1 MARRKDWIET
11 TKQRALRPRK
21 EYKPFLLGSQ
31 PCQLCSRNIR
41 VRKMLDF
48 NRFGTPVTIEC
59 KEPLIEVCISKLVDI
74 TKLTCAACVL
84 MTRRRVKRVTFWQ
97 LSLICSL
104 LSGFLFI
111 TAGEAQLPGVNL
123 GATSFL
129 DGLPPP
135 GGPGWYFEEYFQYY
149 NSSRLLDNDGNEVQ
163 LPTSR
168 GSFETPHV
176 QTWVMLT
183 QLIYQSNQ
191 QILPKGRW
199 GLSLTVPVVV
209 TDVSP
214 DDFIGFQEQSY
225 SLGDIFFGPFIQWDP
240 TVGKRGPFF
249 AQRLEFDAVFPT
261 GTYDSLKQV
270 NAAGNIFSLNPY
282 WAATLFLHPKWNVS
296 WRLHYLWNST
306 NPDTNVQPGQAIHLN
321 FATSVELLKG
331 RLHLGVNGYYLQ
343 QITDSRLNGSPI
355 PDSKESVVG
364 IGPGALYIFSNK
376 DVLFFNT
383 YFEVEA
389 RNRTEGVRLN
399 IRWVHKL

>member
-1 MARRKDWIET
+1 MV
-11 TKQRALRPRK
+11 LRH
-21 EYKPFLLGSQ
+21 
-31 PCQLCSRNIR
+31 IR
-41 VRKMLDF
+41 F
-48 NRFGTPVTIEC
+48 
-59 KEPLIEVCISKLVDI
+59 
-74 TKLTCAACVL
+74 
-84 MTRRRVKRVTFWQ
+84 VTFWQ
-97 LSLICSL
+97 LYLVCSL
-104 LSGFLFI
+104 LSGSAFI
-111 TAGEAQLPGVNL
+111 TAANAQLPGVNL

-135 GGPGWYFEEYFQYY
+135 GGPGWYVEEYFQYY
-149 NSSRLLDNDGNEVQ
+149 NSSHLLDNDGNELV

-168 GSFETPHV
+168 GTFETPHV
-176 QTWVMLT
+176 QNWVMLS
-183 QLIYQSNQ
+183 QFIYQSNQ
-191 QILPKGRW
+191 QILPRGRW

-225 SLGDIFFGPFIQWDP
+225 SFGDIFFGPFIQWDP

-249 AQRLEFDAVFPT
+249 AQRIEFDAVFPT

-270 NAAGNIFSLNPY
+270 NAASNIFSFNPY
-282 WAATLFLHPKWNVS
+282 WAATLFLHSKWNVS

-306 NPDTNVQPGQAIHLN
+306 NSDTHVQPGQAIHLN
-321 FATSVELLKG
+321 FATSVEVLNG
-331 RLHLGVNGYYLQ
+331 RVHLGVNGYYLQ

-399 IRWVHKL
+399 FRWIHKF

>member
-1 MARRKDWIET
+1 MFLWLAN
-11 TKQRALRPRK
+11 ALK
-21 EYKPFLLGSQ
+21 VKLSGSYFF
-31 PCQLCSRNIR
+31 
-41 VRKMLDF
+41 V
-48 NRFGTPVTIEC
+48 
-59 KEPLIEVCISKLVDI
+59 
-74 TKLTCAACVL
+74 
-84 MTRRRVKRVTFWQ
+84 
-97 LSLICSL
+97 CSL
-104 LSGFLFI
+104 LSGFVFI

-149 NSSRLLDNDGNEVQ
+149 KSSRLLDNDGNEVQ

-176 QTWVMLT
+176 QAWVMLT

-270 NAAGNIFSLNPY
+270 NAASNIFSLNPY

-306 NPDTNVQPGQAIHLN
+306 NPDTNVQAGQAIHLN

-331 RLHLGVNGYYLQ
+331 RLHVGFNGYYLQ

>member
-1 MARRKDWIET
+1 MIQTRGENAAFR
-11 TKQRALRPRK
+11 
-21 EYKPFLLGSQ
+21 
-31 PCQLCSRNIR
+31 QLY
-41 VRKMLDF
+41 
-48 NRFGTPVTIEC
+48 
-59 KEPLIEVCISKLVDI
+59 
-74 TKLTCAACVL
+74 VL
-84 MTRRRVKRVTFWQ
+84 
-97 LSLICSL
+97 CSL
-104 LSGFLFI
+104 LSAFVFI
-111 TAGEAQLPGVNL
+111 SSGQAQLPGLNL

-135 GGPGWYFEEYFQYY
+135 GGPGVYLEQYFQYY
-149 NSSRLLDNDGNEVQ
+149 NSSRLLDNEGNEVK
-163 LPTSR
+163 LPTS
-168 GSFETPHV
+168 GGTFETPQV

-191 QILPKGRW
+191 EILPKGRW

-214 DDFIGFQEQSY
+214 NDFIGFQERSY

-240 TVGKRGPFF
+240 TVGKHGPFF
-249 AQRLEFDAVFPT
+249 SQRIEFDAVFPT

-270 NAAGNIFSLNPY
+270 NAASNIFSFNPY
-282 WAATLFLHPKWNVS
+282 WAATLFLHPKWNIS

-321 FATSVELLKG
+321 FATSVEVLKG
-331 RLHLGVNGYYLQ
+331 RLHMGVNGYYLQ

-376 DVLFFNT
+376 DLLFFNT

-399 IRWVHKL
+399 FRWIHKF

>member
-1 MARRKDWIET
+1 MARR
-11 TKQRALRPRK
+11 
-21 EYKPFLLGSQ
+21 
-31 PCQLCSRNIR
+31 
-41 VRKMLDF
+41 
-48 NRFGTPVTIEC
+48 
-59 KEPLIEVCISKLVDI
+59 
-74 TKLTCAACVL
+74 AA
-84 MTRRRVKRVTFWQ
+84 KGVTFWQ
-97 LSLICSL
+97 LFLICSL
-104 LSGFLFI
+104 LSGFVFV
-111 TAGEAQLPGVNL
+111 TPGKAQLPGVNL

-135 GGPGWYFEEYFQYY
+135 GGPGWYLEEYFQYY
-149 NSSRLLDNDGNEVQ
+149 NSSRVLGNDGNEVA

-168 GSFETPHV
+168 GTFETPHV

-225 SLGDIFFGPFIQWDP
+225 SFGDIFFGPFIQWDP

-249 AQRLEFDAVFPT
+249 AQRIEFDAVFPT
-261 GTYDSLKQV
+261 GSYDSLKQV
-270 NAAGNIFSLNPY
+270 NAASNIFSFNPY

-321 FATSVELLKG
+321 FATSVEVLKG
-331 RLHLGVNGYYLQ
+331 RLHMGVTA
-343 QITDSRLNGSPI
+343 ITCSRLQI
-355 PDSKESVVG
+355 R
-364 IGPGALYIFSNK
+364 AL
-376 DVLFFNT
+376 T
-383 YFEVEA
+383 A
-389 RNRTEGVRLN
+389 RRSR
-399 IRWVHKL
+399 

>member
-1 MARRKDWIET
+1 MIQTRGKNVAFR
-11 TKQRALRPRK
+11 
-21 EYKPFLLGSQ
+21 
-31 PCQLCSRNIR
+31 QLY
-41 VRKMLDF
+41 
-48 NRFGTPVTIEC
+48 
-59 KEPLIEVCISKLVDI
+59 
-74 TKLTCAACVL
+74 VL
-84 MTRRRVKRVTFWQ
+84 
-97 LSLICSL
+97 CSL
-104 LSGFLFI
+104 LSAFVFI
-111 TAGEAQLPGVNL
+111 SPGQAQLPGLNL

-135 GGPGWYFEEYFQYY
+135 GGPGVYLEQYFQYY
-149 NSSRLLDNDGNEVQ
+149 NSSRLLDNEGNEVK
-163 LPTSR
+163 LPTS
-168 GSFETPHV
+168 GGTFETPQV

-191 QILPKGRW
+191 EILPKGRW

-214 DDFIGFQEQSY
+214 NDFIGFQERSY

-240 TVGKRGPFF
+240 TVGKHGPFF
-249 AQRLEFDAVFPT
+249 SQRIEFDAVFPT

-270 NAAGNIFSLNPY
+270 NAASNIFSFNPY
-282 WAATLFLHPKWNVS
+282 WAATLFLHPKWNIS

-321 FATSVELLKG
+321 FATSVEVLKG
-331 RLHLGVNGYYLQ
+331 RLHMGVNGYYLQ

-376 DVLFFNT
+376 DLLFFNT

-399 IRWVHKL
+399 FRWIHKF

>member
-1 MARRKDWIET
+1 MD
-11 TKQRALRPRK
+11 
-21 EYKPFLLGSQ
+21 
-31 PCQLCSRNIR
+31 
-41 VRKMLDF
+41 
-48 NRFGTPVTIEC
+48 
-59 KEPLIEVCISKLVDI
+59 
-74 TKLTCAACVL
+74 
-84 MTRRRVKRVTFWQ
+84 RRRVKGETFWQ
-97 LSLICSL
+97 LFLICSL
-104 LSGFLFI
+104 LSGFVFI
-111 TAGEAQLPGVNL
+111 TAGKAQLPGVNL

-149 NSSRLLDNDGNEVQ
+149 NSSRVLDNHGNEVQ

-168 GSFETPHV
+168 GTFETPQV
-176 QTWVMLT
+176 QLWVMLT
-183 QLIYQSNQ
+183 QLVYQSNQ

-209 TDVSP
+209 TNVSP
-214 DDFIGFQEQSY
+214 NDFIGFQEQSY
-225 SLGDIFFGPFIQWDP
+225 SFGDIFFGPFIQWDP

-249 AQRLEFDAVFPT
+249 AQRIEFDVVFPT

-270 NAAGNIFSLNPY
+270 NAASNIFSFNPY

-321 FATSVELLKG
+321 FATSVEVLNG

-343 QITDSRLNGSPI
+343 QITDSQLNGSPI
-355 PDSKESVVG
+355 PDSKERVVG

-399 IRWVHKL
+399 FRWVHKF

>member
-1 MARRKDWIET
+1 MIQTRGKNSAFR
-11 TKQRALRPRK
+11 
-21 EYKPFLLGSQ
+21 
-31 PCQLCSRNIR
+31 QLY
-41 VRKMLDF
+41 
-48 NRFGTPVTIEC
+48 
-59 KEPLIEVCISKLVDI
+59 
-74 TKLTCAACVL
+74 VL
-84 MTRRRVKRVTFWQ
+84 Y
-97 LSLICSL
+97 SL
-104 LSGFLFI
+104 LSAFVFI
-111 TAGEAQLPGVNL
+111 SPGQAQLPGLNL

-135 GGPGWYFEEYFQYY
+135 GGPGVYLEQYFQYY
-149 NSSRLLDNDGNEVQ
+149 NSSRLLDNEGNEVK
-163 LPTSR
+163 LPTS
-168 GSFETPHV
+168 GGTFETPQV

-191 QILPKGRW
+191 EILPKGRW

-214 DDFIGFQEQSY
+214 NDFIGFQERSY

-240 TVGKRGPFF
+240 TVGKYGPFF
-249 AQRLEFDAVFPT
+249 SQRIEFDAVFPT

-270 NAAGNIFSLNPY
+270 NAASNIFSFNPY
-282 WAATLFLHPKWNVS
+282 WAATLFLHPKWNIS

-321 FATSVELLKG
+321 FATSVEVLKG
-331 RLHLGVNGYYLQ
+331 RLHMGVNGYYLQ

-376 DVLFFNT
+376 DLLFFNT

-399 IRWVHKL
+399 FRWIHKF

>member
-1 MARRKDWIET
+1 MIQTRGKNS
-11 TKQRALRPRK
+11 ALR
-21 EYKPFLLGSQ
+21 
-31 PCQLCSRNIR
+31 QLY
-41 VRKMLDF
+41 
-48 NRFGTPVTIEC
+48 
-59 KEPLIEVCISKLVDI
+59 
-74 TKLTCAACVL
+74 VL
-84 MTRRRVKRVTFWQ
+84 Y
-97 LSLICSL
+97 SL
-104 LSGFLFI
+104 LSAFVFI
-111 TAGEAQLPGVNL
+111 SPGQAQLPGLNL

-135 GGPGWYFEEYFQYY
+135 GGPGVYLEQYFQYY
-149 NSSRLLDNDGNEVQ
+149 NSRRLLDNEGNEVR
-163 LPTSR
+163 LPTS
-168 GSFETPHV
+168 GGTFETPQV

-191 QILPKGRW
+191 EILPKGRW

-214 DDFIGFQEQSY
+214 NDFIGFQERSY

-240 TVGKRGPFF
+240 TVGKYGPFF
-249 AQRLEFDAVFPT
+249 SQRIEFDAVFPT

-270 NAAGNIFSLNPY
+270 NAASNIFSFNPY
-282 WAATLFLHPKWNVS
+282 WAATLFLHPKWNIS

-306 NPDTNVQPGQAIHLN
+306 NPDTNIQPGQAIHLN
-321 FATSVELLKG
+321 FATSVEVLKG
-331 RLHLGVNGYYLQ
+331 RLHMGVNGYYLQ

-376 DVLFFNT
+376 DLLFFNT

-399 IRWVHKL
+399 FRWIHKF